1 MRELNF
7 ETGLVTYTLNGVC
20 EVKFNPTD
28 NDFSERLFNAFDDL
42 EKKHEGWKKQVEK
55 MVDKREI
62 FAFMRERD
70 AEMRAIID
78 DLFGAPVCDACFG
91 NMSVYALADGLP
103 VWVNL
108 FLAVMDKINTTFA
121 REQKMTNEKI
131 RKYTEKYHK

>member
-1 MRELNF
+1 MNELKF
-7 ETGLVTYTLNGVC
+7 ETGLVTYTLNGAC

-28 NDFSERLFNAFDDL
+28 NGFAERLFNAFDDL

-55 MVDKREI
+55 MTDKREI

-70 AEMRAIID
+70 AEMRAVID

-91 NMSVYALADGLP
+91 SMSVYALADGLP

-108 FLAVMDKINTTFA
+108 FLAVMDKMDTAFA